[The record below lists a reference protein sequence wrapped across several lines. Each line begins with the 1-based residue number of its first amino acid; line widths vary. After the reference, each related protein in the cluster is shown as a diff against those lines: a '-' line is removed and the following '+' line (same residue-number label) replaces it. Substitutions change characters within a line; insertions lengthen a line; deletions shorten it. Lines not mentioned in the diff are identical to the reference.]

1 MSTKMFNIGI
11 SVSAKQ
17 FHQLRYSYTTVINGH
32 QMESNFIGELARKA
46 AFRLGWYAYC
56 VETQS
61 RPSEEIITMK
71 KLDMPTE
78 GSMLRLE
85 HCKYALYNKV
95 TEAIEILH
103 VVRKERTDNEI
114 KALLIASWAEGIMS
128 AAKRD
133 KEEIGKSIIKESE
146 EPLTF

>member
-1 MSTKMFNIGI
+1 MATKMFNIGI

-17 FHQLRYSYTTVINGH
+17 FHQLRYSYTAIVNG
-32 QMESNFIGELARKA
+32 QQIETNFIGELARKA
-46 AFRLGWYAYC
+46 ANRLGWYNK
-56 VETQS
+56 ETES
-61 RPSEEIITMK
+61 TIRLEDITIK

-78 GSMLRLE
+78 GGMLRLE

-95 TEAIEILH
+95 TEAIEVLH
-103 VVRKERTDNEI
+103 VIRKERTDNEI
-114 KALLIASWAEGIMS
+114 KAILIASWAEGIMS

-133 KEEIGKSIIKESE
+133 KEQLGKIIIEESE

>member
-1 MSTKMFNIGI
+1 MATKMFNIGI

-17 FHQLRYSYTTVINGH
+17 FHQLRYSYQTIINGH
-32 QMESNFIGELARKA
+32 QIEANFIGELARKA
-46 AFRLGWYAYC
+46 AFYMGWDAYC
-56 VETQS
+56 IETQS
-61 RPSEEIITMK
+61 RPEEGIITIK

-78 GSMLRLE
+78 GGMLRLE
-85 HCKYALYNKV
+85 HCKYALYNKL
-95 TEAIEILH
+95 TEAIEVLH

-114 KALLIASWAEGIMS
+114 KAMLIASWAEGIMS

-133 KEEIGKSIIKESE
+133 KEELGKVLLQESE